1 MTVVRLVGCVTSG
14 PDGAWMLTNASEP
27 VRSRSI
33 NAPTPEELQALTAV
47 PLGTQTFRLQNV
59 SDRAADTKGQKVQAR
74 GVLIRQYMNDRI
86 NVTSLETVAS
96 TCP

>member
-1 MTVVRLVGCVTSG
+1 MTPVRLVGCVASG
-14 PDGAWMLTNASEP
+14 PNGTWMLTNASEP

-33 NAPTPEELQALTAV
+33 NATTPEELQALAAS

-59 SDRAADTKGQKVQAR
+59 TDRAVATKGHKVQAK

-96 TCP
+96 TCQ